1 MTDEKKTLTDH
12 LRPIFQKYLD
22 GIAKKLLKIG
32 LTPNAVTIIGCL
44 GNIIAAVLIAQGYL
58 TWGGLVMIFWVLFDA
73 FDGSMARLS
82 GTATKFG
89 AFLDSTLDRYTELF
103 ILGGL
108 LWYFMQEQN
117 KIAGLL
123 TFITAGG
130 SLLVSYSRARAQSLG
145 FEAKIGLLS
154 RLERFMILVPGLLF
168 HFPVIAMGIMAFFTN
183 LTALQRILH
192 VYKTS
197 KQSNKNLV

>member
-12 LRPIFQKYLD
+12 LRSIFQKYLD
-22 GIAKKLLKIG
+22 DIAKRLLKIG
-32 LTPNAVTIIGCL
+32 LTPNSITIIGCL
-44 GNIIAAVLIAQGYL
+44 GNIIAAVLIAHGYL

-82 GTATKFG
+82 GTATDFG

-108 LWYFMQEQN
+108 LWYFMQEHNQ
-117 KIAGLL
+117 IAVLL

-130 SLLVSYSRARAQSLG
+130 SLMVSYSRARAQSLG

-154 RLERFMILVPGLLF
+154 RVERFMILVPGLLF
-168 HFPVIAMGIMAFFTN
+168 HLPVIAMSIMAFFTN

-197 KQSNKNLV
+197 KQSQ

>member
-1 MTDEKKTLTDH
+1 MTEEKKTLTDH
-12 LRPIFQKYLD
+12 IRPIFQKSLN
-22 GIAKKLLKIG
+22 GIAQRLLNIG

-44 GNIIAAVLIAQGYL
+44 GNIITAVLIAQGYL
-58 TWGGLVMIFWVLFDA
+58 TWGGLVMIFWVMFDA

-82 GTATKFG
+82 GTATTFG

-117 KIAGLL
+117 QIAELL

-154 RLERFMILVPGLLF
+154 RFERFMILIPGLLF
-168 HFPVIAMGIMAFFTN
+168 HLPVIAMGIMAFFTN

-192 VYKTS
+192 VHKTS
-197 KQSNKNLV
+197 KQS

>member
-1 MTDEKKTLTDH
+1 MTDEKKTLTDR
-12 LRPIFQKYLD
+12 LRPIFQKTLD
-22 GIAKKLLKIG
+22 GIAKILLAIG
-32 LTPNAVTIIGCL
+32 LTPNTVTIIGCL
-44 GNIIAAVLIAQGYL
+44 GNIIAAVLIAKGFL
-58 TWGGLVMIFWVLFDA
+58 TWGGLTMLFWVMFDA

-108 LWYFMQEQN
+108 LWYFVQEQN
-117 KIAGLL
+117 QVACLL

-154 RLERFMILVPGLLF
+154 RFERFMILIPGLVF

-192 VYKTS
+192 VYRTS
-197 KQSNKNLV
+197 KQSQ

>member
-1 MTDEKKTLTDH
+1 MTNEKNTLTDR
-12 LRPIFQKYLD
+12 LRLIFQKPLD
-22 GIAKKLLKIG
+22 GIAKILLAIG
-32 LTPNAVTIIGCL
+32 LTPNTVTVIGCL
-44 GNIIAAVLIAQGYL
+44 GNIIAAILIAQGYL

-82 GTATKFG
+82 GTTSKFG

-117 KIAGLL
+117 QIAGLL

-154 RLERFMILVPGLLF
+154 RLERFMILIPGLLF
-168 HFPVIAMGIMAFFTN
+168 HVPVIAMGIMALFTN

-197 KQSNKNLV
+197 KQSL